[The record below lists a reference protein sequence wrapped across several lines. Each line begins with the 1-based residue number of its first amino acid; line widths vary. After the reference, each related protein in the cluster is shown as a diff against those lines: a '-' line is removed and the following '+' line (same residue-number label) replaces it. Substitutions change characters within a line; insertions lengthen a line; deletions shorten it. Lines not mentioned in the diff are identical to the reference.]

1 MKKIILLPALALLTG
16 VLVFVS
22 SCSRHECDGPVAAR
36 NDDKLESK
44 VKDMLSRIPRFML
57 TKPAD
62 RSGPSSGFNFS
73 NHNGGFN
80 FNVSSSGVTFSDQGG
95 TIFFASSAFGANAGG
110 TVVAGSSSLDINY
123 TFCFSASDSATGL
136 NLFDV
141 GGNLTDVAAV
151 IGVSGDFEGLA
162 NADPDST
169 DFSDI
174 FHGLAFYI
182 VWDDELA
189 GSHDVID
196 WEDTDLNDSTAVDGN
211 ALAFVFDFQQGKFYI
226 SSGGTVNVSGGT
238 MNFNGEYLE
247 VSGFVDDDGNF
258 DLSGDLSFRRV
269 SGFGAMGC
277 N

>member
-16 VLVFVS
+16 ALVFVS
-22 SCSRHECDGPVAAR
+22 SCSKHECDGPVAAR

-44 VKDMLSRIPRFML
+44 VRDIMSRIPRFVL
-57 TKPAD
+57 TGPAD

-73 NHNGGFN
+73 NHTGGFN

-123 TFCFSASDSATGL
+123 TFCFAASDSATGL

-141 GGNLTDVAAV
+141 GGNFTDVAAV
-151 IGVSGDFEGLA
+151 IGVSGDFEELA
-162 NADPDST
+162 NASDST
-169 DFSDI
+169 DFGDI
-174 FHGLAFYI
+174 FHGLAFYV
-182 VWDDELA
+182 VWDDELE

-196 WEDTDLNDSTAVDGN
+196 WESVDLNDSTAVDGN
-211 ALAFVFDFQQGKFYI
+211 ALAFVFDFKLGRFYI

-238 MNFNGEYLE
+238 MNFNGDYLE
-247 VSGFVDDDGNF
+247 VGGFVDEDGNF
-258 DLSGDLSFRRV
+258 DLGGDLTLRKV